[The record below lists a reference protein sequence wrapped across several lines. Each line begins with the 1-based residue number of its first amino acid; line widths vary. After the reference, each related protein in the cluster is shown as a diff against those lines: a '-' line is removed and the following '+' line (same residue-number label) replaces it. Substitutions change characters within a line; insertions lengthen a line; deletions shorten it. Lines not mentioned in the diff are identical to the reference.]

1 MKPNSE
7 HKINLHSI
15 DVLLVEDN
23 QDHVELI
30 LKILQDN
37 NILNEVHVASD
48 GEEAL
53 AFLYQR
59 GKYMEA
65 PRPGL
70 ILLDIKLPKVDG
82 IEVLRIIKADPAL
95 KPIPV
100 VVLTTS
106 NGEREITASYNHGAN
121 SYIIKPVGFKELAMV
136 IKDLKLYW
144 LVVNSLP
151 VQPMS

>member
-1 MKPNSE
+1 MDEKRGMK
-7 HKINLHSI
+7 SI
-15 DVLLVEDN
+15 EVLLVEDN
-23 QDHVELI
+23 DDHVELI
-30 LKILQDN
+30 LKVLREN
-37 NILNEVHVASD
+37 NILNEVHVVSD

-53 AFLYQR
+53 EFLYQR

-65 PRPGL
+65 TRPGL

-82 IEVLRIIKADPAL
+82 IGVLRRIKADPAL
-95 KPIPV
+95 KSIPV

-106 NGEREITASYNHGAN
+106 TGEREMIESYNLGVN
-121 SYIIKPVGFKELAMV
+121 SYIVKPVDFGEFAKV

-151 VQPMS
+151 R